1 MTSRREHR
9 DRMSGVEGD
18 KLAKLKALIACDPH
32 AYASEDDTS
41 RPKKRHVDLVV
52 GPVDFSL

>member
-1 MTSRREHR
+1 
-9 DRMSGVEGD
+9 MSEVEGD